1 MTDTIL
7 IERDGAVSVV
17 RINDP
22 DAMNAMTPAMAQTLR
37 KALMAEAGQA
47 RAIVLAGHP
56 RAFSAGAN
64 LNAAMPE
71 DPTGFD
77 VGQTLEED
85 YNPLL
90 LMIRDLPVPLIAAVR
105 GAAAGVGA
113 SIALA
118 CDIIVAG
125 RSAYFLE
132 AFARIGLIPDG
143 GATWLLTRAVGRVR
157 AMEMML
163 LAEKIPAPQAL
174 DWGLI
179 TRLAEDDAVEETAL
193 TIARKLAAGPGHSHR
208 LIRKAAWAAAGA
220 SAKPVRMSFS
230 LPGYSAISPM
240 AKAPARAL
248 SMLAGV
254 TGMRPCSVPSPQ
266 SAIGPILVARPKKG
280 SSLSASRRRV
290 SPLSEATVTP
300 VSTPS
305 APSSP
310 DS

>member
-7 IERDGAVSVV
+7 IERAGAVTTL

-22 DAMNAMTPAMAQTLR
+22 AAMNAMTPAMAQALR
-37 KALMAEAGQA
+37 AALLAEVGHA
-47 RAIVLAGHP
+47 RAIILAGHP
-56 RAFSAGAN
+56 RAFSSGAN
-64 LNAAMPE
+64 LNAAMPD

-85 YNPLL
+85 YNPLML
-90 LMIRDLPVPLIAAVR
+90 TIRDLPVPLIAAVQ

-125 RSAYFLE
+125 KSAYFLE

-163 LAEKIPAPQAL
+163 LAEKIPAPQAH

-179 TRLAEDDAVEETAL
+179 TRLAEDAAVEETAMTL
-193 TIARKLAAGPGHSHR
+193 AQKLAAGPSHSHA
-208 LIRKAAWAAAGA
+208 LIRKAAWAAADADFATTLATERNLQKQAGEA
-220 SAKPVRMSFS
+220 PDFAEGLAAFKEKR
-230 LPGYSAISPM
+230 
-240 AKAPARAL
+240 PARFQA
-248 SMLAGV
+248 
-254 TGMRPCSVPSPQ
+254 
-266 SAIGPILVARPKKG
+266 
-280 SSLSASRRRV
+280 
-290 SPLSEATVTP
+290 
-300 VSTPS
+300 
-305 APSSP
+305 
-310 DS
+310 